1 MFGAIKAQYNQ
12 ITAKCADTLQR
23 FDAFASRRNGVLLW
37 LLAIFYKLM
46 LDAMYI
52 WVASPQY
59 GYAGLIYMPMF
70 YKYAAG
76 MAMYFLIFASLPKD
90 ENSVA
95 SVLLHIQFMYTV
107 APLLTFYSMANGSNK
122 YMLMVFICLIL
133 ESLIVRYGSK
143 NRTPVYIKGVKNYVT
158 VLMWILIFVTITIP
172 ILYNGFAGAKAFDFE
187 YIYEMRAKATYP
199 PGFAYL
205 FFWMGKAIIPFFAV
219 YLLDKK
225 KYLGAIAAIALQI
238 LLYIECGNKYLL
250 FILVPVIFIY
260 YCAKTKHLIKLAY
273 LGLSIL
279 FFAMI
284 PAYLFD
290 TASGNALGV
299 RSSFYV
305 SVRAIFHPADNK
317 FAMFE
322 CFSQFPKL
330 YFSQGLIGKML
341 GLTNLYNGSEGQ
353 VVFAYNGGDFKSAN
367 LNTGYLGES
376 YAQMGFVGMLLMSV
390 LFAFVLRAIES
401 YNSRKR
407 FCVLTAVFAM
417 FIINLNDI
425 SLLTTLL
432 SSGMAIVILLVA
444 AYFEKEPGDLRNGI

>member
-260 YCAKTKHLIKLAY
+260 YCAKTKHL
-273 LGLSIL
+273 
-279 FFAMI
+279 
-284 PAYLFD
+284 
-290 TASGNALGV
+290 
-299 RSSFYV
+299 SFYV